1 MTLLKSQ
8 MINLDETVQFVERP
22 SSELYSLKVVQGPYL
37 GVIYTYGKVSLHE
50 DEANVQLNVKFD
62 FKIDEVP
69 ENLKKEDLE
78 QSADFKNFMGDI
90 LTQLLEEQLNNDES
104 TNTNT

>member
-8 MINLDETVQFVERP
+8 MINLDETIKFVERP

-78 QSADFKNFMGDI
+78 KSADFKNFMGDI

>member
-1 MTLLKSQ
+1 

-50 DEANVQLNVKFD
+50 DEANCQLNVKFD
-62 FKIDEVP
+62 FKIEEVP
-69 ENLKKEDLE
+69 DNLNEEELKKSDN
-78 QSADFKNFMGDI
+78 FKNFMGDI
-90 LTQLLEEQLNNDES
+90 LSQLLEDKLQNDES
-104 TNTNT
+104 ANINT

>member
-1 MTLLKSQ
+1 
-8 MINLDETVQFVERP
+8 MINIDETVQFVEKP

-50 DEANVQLNVKFD
+50 DEANIQLNVKFD

-69 ENLKKEDLE
+69 ENLNKEELE
-78 QSADFKNFMGDI
+78 NSEDFKNFMGDI
-90 LTQLLEEQLNNDES
+90 LTQLLEEQLHNDKS
-104 TNTNT
+104 TNANT